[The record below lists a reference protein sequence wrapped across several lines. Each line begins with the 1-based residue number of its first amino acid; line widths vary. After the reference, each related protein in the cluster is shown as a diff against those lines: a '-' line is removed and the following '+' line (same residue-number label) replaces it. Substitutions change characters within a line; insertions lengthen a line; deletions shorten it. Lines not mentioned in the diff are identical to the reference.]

1 MWKRIQAWL
10 AATAVALG
18 VSVPVTAWTQEPNG
32 PTPPPG
38 GRPRAVEA
46 PRPGEGAREGDVP
59 RVNPDGRP
67 SRGPGQPRRLE
78 GAGGDAAP
86 PPGGGFEGPGGP
98 MPPRGGR
105 PGEAGPGFP
114 GPGRGGPKGPGGG
127 GFPPGSGGIP
137 GAGGGGRYGGGPP
150 GPGGMRGPGM
160 DWEQLRR
167 DDPEMFEL
175 MKSDQDM
182 EGQEFELA
190 EQLRKAKGEQ
200 RDALKKQIQEVVQKH
215 FDVRQKRR
223 QLNLTRIEQDLQRMR
238 DELKRREE
246 ARESIIKRRT
256 MELVGDRDELDF

>member
-1 MWKRIQAWL
+1 
-10 AATAVALG
+10 
-18 VSVPVTAWTQEPNG
+18 
-32 PTPPPG
+32 
-38 GRPRAVEA
+38 
-46 PRPGEGAREGDVP
+46 
-59 RVNPDGRP
+59 
-67 SRGPGQPRRLE
+67 
-78 GAGGDAAP
+78 
-86 PPGGGFEGPGGP
+86 
-98 MPPRGGR
+98 
-105 PGEAGPGFP
+105 
-114 GPGRGGPKGPGGG
+114 
-127 GFPPGSGGIP
+127 
-137 GAGGGGRYGGGPP
+137 
-150 GPGGMRGPGM
+150 MRGPGM